1 MISRITRQEVKKRK
15 PGKSGLVGEAKSR
28 SATAIKHDLVLKTQ
42 FSALTPFAG
51 GKLTP
56 LGFLR
61 GGSRL
66 YVCIECTLTHDII
79 IHNSTRVKP
88 GRKIFP
94 VNPAFF
100 YTVFAYDFENFSR
113 PA

>member
-1 MISRITRQEVKKRK
+1 MILIVNVITPIITKKKK

-28 SATAIKHDLVLKTQ
+28 SATAIKHDLVLKTK

-56 LGFLR
+56 LVLR

-66 YVCIECTLTHDII
+66 CVDAHSII
-79 IHNSTRVKP
+79 LYLQDRRLSS
-88 GRKIFP
+88 P
-94 VNPAFF
+94 V
-100 YTVFAYDFENFSR
+100 E
-113 PA
+113 